1 MKKILFLFLLL
12 SFSGFSKDKK
22 LKAYLDT
29 KQFFSPQIGNYV
41 EFHLQFVGPSINYE
55 GKDDG
60 LIGSVVIKMSIAQND
75 SIITSDVY
83 RLSTPFMKDSIIED
97 FYDIKRFALKPGEYD
112 FTISLLDPLSSEK
125 AQTATQPIIVE
136 DLDGSISI
144 SDLQM
149 AETAFK
155 GDQNSPFFKSG
166 YNIIPRIS
174 NYYPHELTGVLTYFE
189 VYNSTSLGEHFG
201 LKQAIIDAKTGLEIE
216 KFTRYTKHKSA
227 PVVPVLKNLNIEQL
241 PSGNYTLEFTL
252 INSKGTELSKQ
263 SYDFERSN
271 NLQEDFLPNEIILD
285 PNFQASIKDD
295 SIGFYLESLIP
306 IATPQSTRNII
317 KIAKSKNSQEARKF
331 IQQFWAITSPGNPYE
346 SWMQYK
352 AQVDLVERK
361 FRNNF
366 QEGFETDRGRVYLK
380 YGSPN
385 NIISQTLKNASEY
398 PYEIWQYDKIGRFSN
413 KQFIF
418 YNPDLVG
425 ERFRLLHSNM
435 LGEQSNPGWQSELN
449 RPSTRFGTTDDPNA
463 GHRDH
468 FGGNSDDYMRRW

>member
-12 SFSGFSKDKK
+12 SFTGFSKGKK

-29 KQFFSPQIGNYV
+29 KQFYSPQVGNYV
-41 EFHLQFVGPSINYE
+41 EFQLQFVGSSINYE
-55 GKDDG
+55 GKDGG
-60 LIGSVVIKMSIAQND
+60 LIGSVVIQMSISQND
-75 SIITSDVY
+75 SIIASDAY
-83 RLSTPFMKDSIIED
+83 RLSSPFMKDSIIED
-97 FYDIKRFALKPGEYD
+97 FYDIKRFALKPGKYD
-112 FTISLLDPLSSEK
+112 FYISLLDPLGKEK
-125 AQTATQPIIVE
+125 PQMATQPILVE
-136 DLDGSISI
+136 DLDGAISL

-149 AETAFK
+149 AETAYK
-155 GDQNSPFFKSG
+155 GDESSPFFKSG

-174 NYYPHELTGVLTYFE
+174 NYYPHELSGMPTYFE
-189 VYNSTSLGEHFG
+189 VYNSTSIGEYFG
-201 LKQAIIDAKTGLEIE
+201 LKQAIIDNRTGAEVE
-216 KFTRYTKHKSA
+216 KYTRYTKHKSA
-227 PVVPVLKNLNIEQL
+227 PVVPILKNLNIEEL
-241 PSGNYTLEFTL
+241 PSGKYTLEFTL
-252 INSKGTELSKQ
+252 VNSKGTELSSQ

-271 NLQEDFLPNEIILD
+271 NLEKNFLADEVILN
-285 PNFQASIKDD
+285 PNFQASISDD

-317 KIAKSKNSQEARKF
+317 KVAKTKNSQEARKY
-331 IQQFWAITSPGNPYE
+331 IQQFWSITAPGNPYE
-346 SWMQYK
+346 TWILYK

-366 QEGFETDRGRVYLK
+366 QEGFETDRGRIYLK

-385 NIISQTLKNASEY
+385 NIITQHQKNASEY

-449 RPSTRFGTTDDPNA
+449 RPNTRFGTTDNPNA
-463 GHRDH
+463 GHQDS
-468 FGGNSDDYMRRW
+468 FGGNSDDFMRRW